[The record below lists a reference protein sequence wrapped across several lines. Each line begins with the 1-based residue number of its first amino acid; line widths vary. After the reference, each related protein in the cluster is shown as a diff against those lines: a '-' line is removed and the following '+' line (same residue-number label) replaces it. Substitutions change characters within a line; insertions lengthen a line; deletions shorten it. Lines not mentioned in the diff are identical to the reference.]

1 MQTLASLSKSTKQGV
16 STFYFVETEDNSY
29 AMFGGITPR
38 CIAFDTIEDL
48 RKAYASWVGYGFSP
62 SNFKSRTKAYISNP
76 WESNL
81 PVHLQHE
88 LEELS
93 L

>member
-1 MQTLASLSKSTKQGV
+1 MQTLATLSKSTKQGI
-16 STFYFVETEDNSY
+16 STFYFVETDDNSY
-29 AMFGGITPR
+29 AMFGGIKPR

-48 RKAYASWVGYGFSP
+48 RKAYVTWCNYGFMP
-62 SNFKSRTKAYISNP
+62 AALKSKTKAYISNP

>member
-1 MQTLASLSKSTKQGV
+1 MQTLATLSKSTKQGI
-16 STFYFVETEDNSY
+16 STFYFVETDDNTY
-29 AMFGGITPR
+29 AMFGGIKPR

-48 RKAYASWVGYGFSP
+48 RNAYASWVGYGFTP
-62 SNFKSRTKAYISNP
+62 SNFKSRTKQYISNP

-88 LEELS
+88 LEELAV
-93 L
+93 

>member
-48 RKAYASWVGYGFSP
+48 RKAYASWVGYGFTP
-62 SNFKSRTKAYISNP
+62 SNFKSRTKAYINDP
-76 WESNL
+76 WSQM
-81 PVHLQHE
+81 PPHLQME

-93 L
+93 V

>member
-48 RKAYASWVGYGFSP
+48 RKAYASWVGYGFTP
-62 SNFKSRTKAYISNP
+62 SNFKSRTKTYISNP

>member
-1 MQTLASLSKSTKQGV
+1 MQTLATLSKSTNQGI
-16 STFYFVETEDNSY
+16 STFYFVETDDNTY
-29 AMFGGITPR
+29 AMFGGIKPR

-48 RKAYASWVGYGFSP
+48 RKAYVTWCNYGFMP
-62 SNFKSRTKAYISNP
+62 SSLKSKTKTYISNP
-76 WESNL
+76 WETNL

>member
-1 MQTLASLSKSTKQGV
+1 MQTLATLSKSTKQGL

-29 AMFGGITPR
+29 AMFGGIKPR

-48 RKAYASWVGYGFSP
+48 RKAYVTWCNYGFLPNSL
-62 SNFKSRTKAYISNP
+62 KSKPKSYISNP

-93 L
+93 F